1 MGGMRLVDLVSRF
14 GSPLFVLSDTTL
26 RRNFRRFK
34 SAFVQHWP
42 SSVEVLYAVKA
53 NPNPVVCRELANE
66 RAGFDCTGF
75 GELELAL
82 RYGET
87 PAITTLN
94 GSNKSE
100 TEIAKAIAAE
110 AIIVLDAEDD
120 VALVKRQAE
129 LQQKIAKVILRLKA
143 FDSSRLSGFQSDAY
157 PSAYDAAMVVAR
169 KKWGV
174 GYDAARGVV
183 AQILS
188 DAWLELQ
195 GYHLHIGRLTRRAD
209 IVAAN
214 AAAFGRLVVDINR
227 STGFQPAL
235 IDIGGGWAGDR
246 DPEARTGELNA
257 DSIENYAECV
267 CAALRAVF
275 EDTAFPLPSLWLEP
289 GRYLVNNAGLLLA
302 TVGCIK
308 RDEGCCWV
316 NVDASGEWLVLT
328 TLHGAE
334 NVIVPV
340 VGLER
345 TLSETAD
352 VVGPNCIPAVF
363 GKSKAL
369 PPLSRGEVLAIL
381 DAGAY
386 AESQASQFNSMPR
399 PATALIREKRAY
411 LITRRETYENL
422 FARFE
427 IPAF

>member
-1 MGGMRLVDLVSRF
+1 MSDENLKFPRPAPVTAKSLLQAAQVKTDDFYANDRGELEMGGMRLVDLVSRF

-169 KKWGV
+169 KNGALDMTPQGV
-174 GYDAARGVV
+174 
-183 AQILS
+183 
-188 DAWLELQ
+188 
-195 GYHLHIGRLTRRAD
+195 
-209 IVAAN
+209 
-214 AAAFGRLVVDINR
+214 
-227 STGFQPAL
+227 
-235 IDIGGGWAGDR
+235 
-246 DPEARTGELNA
+246 
-257 DSIENYAECV
+257 
-267 CAALRAVF
+267 
-275 EDTAFPLPSLWLEP
+275 
-289 GRYLVNNAGLLLA
+289 
-302 TVGCIK
+302 
-308 RDEGCCWV
+308 
-316 NVDASGEWLVLT
+316 
-328 TLHGAE
+328 
-334 NVIVPV
+334 
-340 VGLER
+340 
-345 TLSETAD
+345 
-352 VVGPNCIPAVF
+352 
-363 GKSKAL
+363 
-369 PPLSRGEVLAIL
+369 LSRRYSPTPGWNCR
-381 DAGAY
+381 G
-386 AESQASQFNSMPR
+386 
-399 PATALIREKRAY
+399 
-411 LITRRETYENL
+411 ITCT
-422 FARFE
+422 
-427 IPAF
+427 